1 MRNLDLDEITD
12 KISDYS
18 LDIIYSDRSHLEIKI
33 DQFFNFLNEQP
44 ISRRTLERISEDFKE
59 VEIKLKDSKSS
70 FNNHKIKKE
79 VLELLKT
86 RELQGSFG
94 YFEIKNMFEKSP
106 KHNNHYI
113 ELSNKWYK
121 VGGNYNEYQEFFNTY
136 FFKPFIELIEW
147 YFRESK
153 IKNENDYFSREEI
166 SHFNHNFELLKNQIE
181 RLEFG
186 QEIIFNET
194 DEIKDLING
203 LNKKNW
209 IELIKGKFNDLI
221 LESVISIE
229 TAELL
234 IKTITGEKIS
244 LK

>member
-1 MRNLDLDEITD
+1 MRNLDLDELTE

-18 LDIIYSDRSHLEIKI
+18 SDIIYSDRSHLEIKI

-44 ISRRTLERISEDFKE
+44 ISRRTLERISEDFNH
-59 VEIKLKDSKSS
+59 VQIKLQESKSS
-70 FNNHKIKKE
+70 TKNSVKNE

-94 YFEIKNMFEKSP
+94 YFEIKNMFETSP
-106 KHNNHYI
+106 KDFNHYI
-113 ELSNKWYK
+113 ELSNEWYD
-121 VGGNYNEYQEFFNTY
+121 VGGDYNEYKEFFNVY
-136 FFKPFIELIEW
+136 FFKPFIELLEW

-153 IKNENDYFSREEI
+153 IKNEIDYFSREEI

-181 RLEFG
+181 RLGIG

-194 DEIKDLING
+194 DEIKELING

-209 IELIKGKFNDLI
+209 NELIKGKFTDLI
-221 LESVISIE
+221 LGSVISIE
-229 TAELL
+229 NAELL

>member
-1 MRNLDLDEITD
+1 MRNLDLDEITE

-18 LDIIYSDRSHLEIKI
+18 SDIIYSDRNHLEIKI
-33 DQFFNFLNEQP
+33 DQFFNFLHQQP
-44 ISRRTLERISEDFKE
+44 ISRRTLERIGEDFKE
-59 VEIKLKDSKSS
+59 VEIKLQESKSS

-86 RELQGSFG
+86 RELQGAFG

-106 KHNNHYI
+106 KYNSSYI

-121 VGGNYNEYQEFFNTY
+121 VEGNYNESQEFFNTY

-153 IKNENDYFSREEI
+153 IKNEIDYFSREEI
-166 SHFNHNFELLKNQIE
+166 SLFNHNFELLKNQIE

-209 IELIKGKFNDLI
+209 TELIKGKFTDLI
-221 LESVISIE
+221 LGSVISIE
-229 TAELL
+229 NAELL